1 MGLHPLEFSDCYLDS
16 PWFRERVRAH
26 EAELEKTNK
35 FIKELLKDGKNLIA
49 ATKSGFFQC
58 HENKVKYD
66 WSTLGCIKRCVSSR
80 WREVTQPLC
89 SALCAHVAEKA
100 SGTLACSDLSA
111 AQRKFAHS
119 LRDFKFEFIG
129 DAETDD
135 ERYIDQ
141 VTTFAFENVM
151 RVSIEDFIEAM
162 QAALL
167 LCKTSLIVSGKGSR
181 NLEDLPLPAAGG
193 GESKR
198 SIECWSIV
206 LSIKVQCIG
215 GVWGSSF
222 SHTTCIPPFCE
233 KGRSGNLDGVIF
245 VEQHWL
251 ALSVTETLI
260 KPLERFRKEQLGAVK
275 EEKKKFDKETEKNYS
290 LLEKH
295 LNLSAKKKELQLQEL
310 SANGFET
317 SLDVLCVQAD
327 NQVEQNRKHFYE
339 LSLEYVCKL
348 QEIQER
354 KKFECVEP
362 VLSFFQGLF
371 TFYHQGYEL
380 AKDFNHY
387 KMALQINIQNTRN
400 RFEGTRSEVEEL
412 MNKIRRNPQEHKR
425 ANNFTMEGYLY
436 VQEKRPAPFG
446 SSWVKHYCMYKKETK
461 KFIMIPFEHRS
472 GGKVGDEELFVLTYC
487 TKRNTDTIDRRF
499 CFDLEASDRPGV
511 PVTMQAF
518 SEEDRK
524 LWMEALD
531 GKEALFINLNKANAK
546 REGSAQLDKIGFTI
560 IKKCI
565 SAVETRGINDQGL
578 YRVVGVSSKVQRLL
592 SLLMDAKTCNEVDL
606 ENSVDWEVKTITS
619 AMKQYLRYL
628 FLYPIE
634 SGSPE
639 SRVNAVHFLVHKL
652 PEKNK
657 EMLEILVK
665 HLANVSKHA
674 KSNLMTV
681 ANLGVVFGPT
691 LMRPQEETVAAIM
704 DLKFQNIVV
713 EILIEN
719 HEKIFKTLPDATFP
733 EPISMSVSPPNAPP
747 RQSRRQGQRIKR
759 PLAVYNLCLELDD
772 ADSHSSPREDTPTG
786 SMDSL
791 SSQSPTPAFSSSP
804 PGLLDGNHLIMD
816 SGDLAGW
823 TTNLTMPYAGASL
836 QTSQAYP
843 YSAGFAESG
852 QSLLFCLE
860 VPYIICMITSSFKS

>member
-1 MGLHPLEFSDCYLDS
+1 MGLQPLEFSDCYLDS

-49 ATKSGFFQC
+49 ATK
-58 HENKVKYD
+58 N
-66 WSTLGCIKRCVSSR
+66 
-80 WREVTQPLC
+80 
-89 SALCAHVAEKA
+89 
-100 SGTLACSDLSA
+100 LSA

-135 ERYIDQ
+135 ERYLD
-141 VTTFAFENVM
+141 A
-151 RVSIEDFIEAM
+151 
-162 QAALL
+162 
-167 LCKTSLIVSGKGSR
+167 SLHEFSNFLK
-181 NLEDLPLPAAGG
+181 NLE
-193 GESKR
+193 
-198 SIECWSIV
+198 
-206 LSIKVQCIG
+206 
-215 GVWGSSF
+215 
-222 SHTTCIPPFCE
+222 
-233 KGRSGNLDGVIF
+233 
-245 VEQHWL
+245 EQREIL

-295 LNLSAKKKELQLQEL
+295 LNLSAKKKELQLQE
-310 SANGFET
+310 
-317 SLDVLCVQAD
+317 AD

-425 ANNFTMEGYLY
+425 ANHFTMEGYLY

-446 SSWVKHYCMYKKETK
+446 SSWVKHYCMYRKETK
-461 KFIMIPFEHRS
+461 KFTMIPFEHRS

-487 TKRNTDTIDRRF
+487 TKRNIDTIDRRF

-531 GKEALFINLNKANAK
+531 GKEAVNVNFFNIHLYERHNCSGALKLFKLFFSLV
-546 REGSAQLDKIGFTI
+546 GAQLDKIGFTV

-619 AMKQYLRYL
+619 AMKQYLRSLPEPLMTYEL
-628 FLYPIE
+628 HGEFIVPAK

-674 KSNLMTV
+674 KRNLMTV

-804 PGLLDGNHLIMD
+804 SGLLDGNHLIMD

-823 TTNLTMPYAGASL
+823 TTNLP
-836 QTSQAYP
+836 
-843 YSAGFAESG
+843 G
-852 QSLLFCLE
+852 QSRPSMVSWMNTPSANPAATNTASSTFFFPNPATGSDRTVESIAHRKARAVYPCEAEHSSELSFQIGAIFEDVQFSREPGWLE
-860 VPYIICMITSSFKS
+860 GTLNGKRGLIPQNYVQFL

>member
-1 MGLHPLEFSDCYLDS
+1 MGLQPLEFSDCYLDS

-49 ATKSGFFQC
+49 ATK
-58 HENKVKYD
+58 N
-66 WSTLGCIKRCVSSR
+66 
-80 WREVTQPLC
+80 
-89 SALCAHVAEKA
+89 
-100 SGTLACSDLSA
+100 LSA

-135 ERYIDQ
+135 ERYID
-141 VTTFAFENVM
+141 A
-151 RVSIEDFIEAM
+151 
-162 QAALL
+162 
-167 LCKTSLIVSGKGSR
+167 SLHEFSNFLK
-181 NLEDLPLPAAGG
+181 NLE
-193 GESKR
+193 
-198 SIECWSIV
+198 
-206 LSIKVQCIG
+206 
-215 GVWGSSF
+215 
-222 SHTTCIPPFCE
+222 
-233 KGRSGNLDGVIF
+233 
-245 VEQHWL
+245 EQREIL
-251 ALSVTETLI
+251 
-260 KPLERFRKEQLGAVK
+260 

-295 LNLSAKKKELQLQEL
+295 LNLSAKKKELQLQE
-310 SANGFET
+310 
-317 SLDVLCVQAD
+317 AD
-327 NQVEQNRKHFYE
+327 NQVEHNRKHFYE

-425 ANNFTMEGYLY
+425 ANHFTMEGYLY

-446 SSWVKHYCMYKKETK
+446 SSWVKHYCTYRKETK
-461 KFIMIPFEHRS
+461 KFTMIPFEHRS
-472 GGKVGDEELFVLTYC
+472 GGKAGDEELFVLTYC

-518 SEEDRK
+518 SEEERK

-531 GKEALFINLNKANAK
+531 GKEALFINLNRADAK
-546 REGSAQLDKIGFTI
+546 REGSAQLDKIGFTV

-592 SLLMDAKTCNEVDL
+592 TLLMDAKTCNEVDL

-619 AMKQYLRYL
+619 AMKQYLRSLPEPLMTYEL
-628 FLYPIE
+628 HGEFIVPAK

-674 KSNLMTV
+674 KRNLMTV

-791 SSQSPTPAFSSSP
+791 SSQSPTPAFPSSP

-823 TTNLTMPYAGASL
+823 TTNLP
-836 QTSQAYP
+836 
-843 YSAGFAESG
+843 G
-852 QSLLFCLE
+852 QSRPSMVSWMNTPPCANSAATNTTPSTFFFSNPATGSDRAVESVAHRKAKAVYPCEAEHSSELSFQIGAIFEDVQFSREPGWLE
-860 VPYIICMITSSFKS
+860 GTLNGKRGLIPQNYVQFL